1 MTSIENLVLTTTVKR
16 VNYYLE
22 QGFDKYVIDDYID
35 SIIRLSRIKYSEE
48 LLTHLIDIRQKVLLN
63 KKIKEVL

>member
-35 SIIRLSRIKYSEE
+35 SIIRLSRIKYSED

-63 KKIKEVL
+63 KKI

>member
-1 MTSIENLVLTTTVKR
+1 MCLKTKI
-16 VNYYLE
+16 NYYLE

-63 KKIKEVL
+63 KKI

>member
-16 VNYYLE
+16 VSYYLE

-63 KKIKEVL
+63 KKI